1 MYLVAEVSDKEESS
15 DEEPENRK
23 RPGEAEKETKTKK
36 RALEID
42 HHVNLLHR
50 LFPYQTLDVSLT
62 KNSCNSALSLWSVKG
77 AESSKF

>member
-1 MYLVAEVSDKEESS
+1 MYLVTEVSDKDESS
-15 DEEPENRK
+15 DEEPGNRK

-50 LFPYQTLDVSLT
+50 LFPYQTLDVSLS
-62 KNSCNSALSLWSVKG
+62 KNSFRLHLYDHKKC
-77 AESSKF
+77 